1 MSSIPLTEIARHHKQ
16 FPGEFCSA
24 SAHEFIMKLHG
35 RVQLGEFPLQSDP
48 ENEDKGFDF
57 QDFLASYGFAEQQQN
72 LDRPSTMKVIAQETA
87 NGKYPLLSRP
97 VSETKCHILVAMKDG
112 TELIVV
118 DPADGKIVANST
130 QATEQLMDSA
140 IQRVPGRDKLHLLT
154 YKDAGPTE
162 ESKSSPLRP

>member
-1 MSSIPLTEIARHHKQ
+1 
-16 FPGEFCSA
+16 
-24 SAHEFIMKLHG
+24 
-35 RVQLGEFPLQSDP
+35 
-48 ENEDKGFDF
+48 
-57 QDFLASYGFAEQQQN
+57 
-72 LDRPSTMKVIAQETA
+72 
-87 NGKYPLLSRP
+87 
-97 VSETKCHILVAMKDG
+97 MKDG